1 MYSFDMQDRTYEIN
15 KHYKKTKKIISI
27 EIDGEGEAHTFTYSD
42 NGKGLNSEMKEI
54 IFDPFS
60 TSNRGS
66 SRNSGLGMY
75 RVYNLVHEAL
85 KGELEILDWNGF
97 ALRIKINR

>member
-1 MYSFDMQDRTYEIN
+1 
-15 KHYKKTKKIISI
+15 
-27 EIDGEGEAHTFTYSD
+27 
-42 NGKGLNSEMKEI
+42 MKEV

-75 RVYNLVHEAL
+75 RIYNLVHEAL